1 MLNYV
6 DLNVC
11 SHFVTG
17 NVNARYA
24 IKASQPFFFFS
35 TQIWLSIRGQKT
47 QQNDGW
53 RRVNFLV
60 YALRVA
66 NYLDIPKL
74 YRMYSSSVIVECRY
88 I

>member
-24 IKASQPFFFFS
+24 IKASQPFFFF
-35 TQIWLSIRGQKT
+35 LLRFGGLFEAKKHNKT
-47 QQNDGW
+47 MAGD
-53 RRVNFLV
+53 
-60 YALRVA
+60 AL
-66 NYLDIPKL
+66 I
-74 YRMYSSSVIVECRY
+74 S
-88 I
+88 